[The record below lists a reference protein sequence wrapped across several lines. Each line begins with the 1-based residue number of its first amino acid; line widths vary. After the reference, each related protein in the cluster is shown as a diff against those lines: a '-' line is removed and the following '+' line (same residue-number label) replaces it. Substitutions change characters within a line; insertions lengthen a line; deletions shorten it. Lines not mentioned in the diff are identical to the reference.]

1 MDFSIFYFENTN
13 QSKKWRAGAAC
24 CGARAAQAS
33 ADPSIC
39 DQKGAIG
46 GASGRRG
53 RLGMGALALENE
65 VLKNLAWTRRG
76 EQCFTPQA
84 PFQHFP
90 QFISYVDFSIFYL
103 ENTNQ
108 SKKWRAGA
116 ACCGARA
123 AQASADPS
131 ICVRIDRHSCSSLAP
146 AMLGMGALALENDHF
161 KNLAHTRR
169 GEHVSLRKLR
179 FNIFPNTVC
188 Q

>member
-39 DQKGAIG
+39 MQMGAIG

-65 VLKNLAWTRRG
+65 VLKNLA
-76 EQCFTPQA
+76 Q
-84 PFQHFP
+84 
-90 QFISYVDFSIFYL
+90 
-103 ENTNQ
+103 
-108 SKKWRAGA
+108 
-116 ACCGARA
+116 
-123 AQASADPS
+123 
-131 ICVRIDRHSCSSLAP
+131 
-146 AMLGMGALALENDHF
+146 
-161 KNLAHTRR
+161 TRR

-179 FNIFPNTVC
+179 FNIFPNTV
-188 Q
+188 